1 MKKSDALW
9 ALVEPEPTPVVSVKA
24 TSKPGVV
31 PEEPNRP
38 AQSPENIP
46 STSLDALFPA
56 RPPEPP
62 PATNLTARELGERA
76 GASAVRYGLAR
87 DRWRQLS
94 IVADVTHAAAKKLDE
109 RIANGVAWV
118 ERQTAAVKAAPTM
131 AQKVEADRLLQEG
144 KRQLEARRDER
155 HTVGESLARIE
166 LDLERVATEMGDAED
181 AIRRALGPGARG
193 CCCNECGA
201 WIVSLAAHQE
211 TCKRR

>member
-1 MKKSDALW
+1 MPSPTFLKNLGVKGAKPV
-9 ALVEPEPTPVVSVKA
+9 AAEPTPIWSD
-24 TSKPGVV
+24 SRPI
-31 PEEPNRP
+31 PESSAAPVD
-38 AQSPENIP
+38 
-46 STSLDALFPA
+46 LDALFPA

-62 PATNLTARELGERA
+62 PAKNLTARELGERA

-94 IVADVTHAAAKKLDE
+94 IVADVTHASAKRLDE

-155 HTVGESLARIE
+155 HAVGENLARIE
-166 LDLERVATEMGDAED
+166 LDLERVATELSDAED

-193 CCCNECGA
+193 YCCNECGG
-201 WIVSLAAHQE
+201 WIVDLAAHQE